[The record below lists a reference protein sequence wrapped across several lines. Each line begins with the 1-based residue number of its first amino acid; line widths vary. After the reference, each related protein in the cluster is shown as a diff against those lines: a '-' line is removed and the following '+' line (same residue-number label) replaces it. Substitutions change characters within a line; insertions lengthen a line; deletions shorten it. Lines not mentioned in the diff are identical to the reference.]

1 VAETTIKVEQGAS
14 WLTITLARPDKH
26 NAINERML
34 EELDDTLMAAA
45 TQPGLRALLLR
56 AEGKSFCAGID
67 LNQAHVLESAAPGQR
82 NLESVFQRLERFP
95 LPTIAAIN
103 GIALA
108 GGLELA
114 LHCDLR
120 LAARG
125 ARLGMT
131 LARVGI
137 MLPFSF
143 TRKLIEVCGAAGAAR
158 LLFTAQI
165 LDSEQAL
172 AMGLVHQVVA
182 DQELDQSARAWVE
195 NVVANAPLSLRAM
208 KACLRRAMS
217 VAFQAP
223 HEDLDRLIEQVQ
235 HSEDAREGPR
245 AFLEKRKP
253 LWRGR

>member
-1 VAETTIKVEQGAS
+1 MAETTIKVEQGAA

-45 TQPGLRALLLR
+45 AQPGLRALLLR

-82 NLESVFQRLERFP
+82 NLETVFQRLERFP
-95 LPTIAAIN
+95 LPTLAAIN
-103 GIALA
+103 GTALA

-143 TRKLIEVCGAAGAAR
+143 TRKLIEVCGAPGAAR
-158 LLFTAQI
+158 LLFTAEI
-165 LDSEQAL
+165 LDSGQAQ
-172 AMGLVHQVVA
+172 AMGLVHHVVA
-182 DQELDQSARAWVE
+182 DQELEQSALAWLESVA
-195 NVVANAPLSLRAM
+195 ANAPLSLRAM
-208 KACLRRAMS
+208 KASLRRAMS
-217 VAFQAP
+217 GAFQAP
-223 HEDLDRLIEQVQ
+223 HDDIDRLIEQVQ

-253 LWRGR
+253 NWQGR